1 MKKYR
6 YLIGKDDS
14 AFCQRVT
21 EALNEGW
28 TLYGSP
34 TMSFNGEH
42 IVVGQAIYKE
52 ETTPIDQ
59 KK

>member
-6 YLIGKDDS
+6 YLTGKDDS

-21 EALNEGW
+21 DALNEGW

-52 ETTPIDQ
+52 EPTLTDQ